1 MAVQE
6 NEMSGRE
13 GAEWEERAGS
23 GGGVT
28 RHKKALKTPLKDV
41 GSDVHSCSVPKDL
54 LAAAFSRSDLSQ
66 RWAELSS
73 SSPSPFGCWEVDF
86 LPSLS
91 PYSCDVTRKNGAHM
105 ETLMI
110 RGSEQV
116 RKG

>member
-1 MAVQE
+1 M
-6 NEMSGRE
+6 
-13 GAEWEERAGS
+13 
-23 GGGVT
+23 
-28 RHKKALKTPLKDV
+28 DV
-41 GSDVHSCSVPKDL
+41 GSDVHSCIVPKAL
-54 LAAAFSRSDLSQ
+54 LASALPISDLFQ

-73 SSPSPFGCWEVDF
+73 SSLSQSGRWEADF

-110 RGSEQV
+110 RGSEQA